1 MFDKNDVTNTI
12 YGGSI
17 PDNNELGFD
26 GYPFEATNAGPST
39 LDGLSAGEI
48 ENWWLAPNSDGNAG
62 QYAGSTLLDAFRDEP
77 AGLYDTQYGYTLGT
91 AGANTSESHSSLSSV
106 TNNR

>member
-1 MFDKNDVTNTI
+1 MFDNNDFANTT
-12 YGGSI
+12 YGDSI
-17 PDNNELGFD
+17 QDNNELGFN

-39 LDGLSAGEI
+39 LDGLSAREI
-48 ENWWLAPNSDGNAG
+48 ENWWLAPNPNGNAG

-77 AGLYDTQYGYTLGT
+77 VGLYDTYTLGT
-91 AGANTSESHSSLSSV
+91 AGANTSESYCSLSSV

>member
-1 MFDKNDVTNTI
+1 MFDNNDFANTT

-17 PDNNELGFD
+17 PDNNELDFN
-26 GYPFEATNAGPST
+26 GYPIEATNAGPST
-39 LDGLSAGEI
+39 LDGLSAAEI
-48 ENWWLAPNSDGNAG
+48 DNWWLAPNPNGNAG

-77 AGLYDTQYGYTLGT
+77 TGSYDTQYGYTVGT
-91 AGANTSESHSSLSSV
+91 AGANTSESYCSLSSV